1 MPNRR
6 SKRYRG
12 PPAEQGNNRGA
23 KYPTAEQEGSATDEG
38 GWVGAFAFR
47 PRARGTLSTL
57 AEAAAPARAS
67 LRIGRADHLE
77 RHGRFDDAAKPSCD
91 DSPSAT
97 HELQAHRRSRKT
109 PQEDSHCH
117 NRGPEATMVGRPTPP
132 RDRRRDSWRNGLP
145 RSETRPTRSAFGRPS
160 RFPWPSRAACPR
172 LATMATGWGDFT
184 AKSQSL

>member
-1 MPNRR
+1 MGARSEHRVPDSNPEPLAEYGLSSFSTGRLTTRPKWIFGLQLASCAQTCMSFPVPGYPCRAHLRSTKVPNRR

-47 PRARGTLSTL
+47 PRAHGTLSTL
-57 AEAAAPARAS
+57 AEAATPARAS

-109 PQEDSHCH
+109 P
-117 NRGPEATMVGRPTPP
+117 
-132 RDRRRDSWRNGLP
+132 
-145 RSETRPTRSAFGRPS
+145 
-160 RFPWPSRAACPR
+160 
-172 LATMATGWGDFT
+172 
-184 AKSQSL
+184 